1 MNIKLKRNI
10 LLDGVIHYEDE
21 VVTTSDA
28 NANKLISVG
37 FATTETQTNTESEV
51 DNLIN
56 KLPNSVKKTTGKK

>member
-1 MNIKLKRNI
+1 MDIKLKRNI

-37 FATTETQTNTESEV
+37 FATAETQTNSESEV

-56 KLPNSVKKTTGKK
+56 NRPNSVKKTTGKK

>member
-1 MNIKLKRNI
+1 MDIKLKRNI

-37 FATTETQTNTESEV
+37 FAVAESQPEI
-51 DNLIN
+51 DNLID
-56 KLPNSVKKTTGKK
+56 KLPTQSKKTTGKK

>member
-37 FATTETQTNTESEV
+37 FAVAESQPEI
-51 DNLIN
+51 DNLID
-56 KLPNSVKKTTGKK
+56 KLPAQSKKTTGKK

>member
-37 FATTETQTNTESEV
+37 FATTETQTNTESEF